1 MNTDSNV
8 KKSLAK
14 RILKW
19 SGISFL
25 VLIIIVMITPFLFK
39 DKLVQLVKEEANKS
53 LNAKVDFGD
62 FDLTLFSSFPD
73 FRFKIQNVSVINVE
87 PFAGDTLAYIKQLSF
102 DLDIKSVIAGDKYKI
117 NSIIINEPHIQ
128 ATISHDGKASWDI
141 AKATADTTKTEA
153 PSDTTATKF
162 AMTLKTLKIN
172 HASIVYND
180 IQGNTYAKL
189 TDMNYTMGGDFT
201 QDVFTLSNL
210 LEIAE
215 TTVSYGGVGY
225 LTKAKL
231 HVKADV
237 NMDMPNMKFT
247 FKENEF
253 DVNDL
258 GLAFDGF
265 VAMPTDDI
273 AMDVTFK
280 TKQAEFKSILSL
292 IPIVYSK
299 DFASVK
305 TEGSLKLDGMAKGTL
320 HSEKDS
326 TKNTY
331 PSFALNL
338 GIAKAMFKY
347 PSLPKSV
354 NDINVDVHI
363 ENKKN
368 YLDATTIDVNTF
380 HLNMAGNPI
389 DMWAHV
395 KTPMSD
401 PDLSAQIKGSV
412 NLNSVKEFIPLDKG
426 DNMSGLVKADIKAA
440 GKMSSLDKKEYD
452 KFAMS
457 GTLQIDK
464 MNYKTSTLPYDV
476 LLNVMK
482 LNFTNQFVEL
492 SAFDALLGKSD
503 IKASGRIDNF
513 LQYIF
518 KDSLIAG
525 TFNLNSN
532 VLDVTQ
538 LMSSP
543 ASSVSAS
550 TSTASANTST
560 VAADTAAMT
569 VVEVPANLDFNLNAT
584 VGKVLYDNLVI
595 ENMVGNIQVKK
606 RKVDMT
612 NLKMNLLGGGLMMN
626 GYYETTNPK
635 KPTVSYNLRAE
646 NFDIQKTFTAFNT
659 IKKIAPMA
667 QYSKGLFTATLENFT
682 ADLDTKM
689 SPVMTS
695 LKGHGVFKTAK
706 VSVGGFP
713 PFEKLGEAL
722 KMDKLKNLDIENVE
736 AEYEFTDGRVVLKKP
751 VKVKIDK
758 IAADITGSTGF
769 DQTID
774 YTWKMIVPTDLFGSA
789 ATSMVSGLLGQAN
802 SAIGSTVSLPKTVN
816 VNVNFGGTVMKPTVK
831 TGTKSDG
838 KSVSDA
844 VKDQAVAVAKDKA
857 NEEAQKIL
865 ADAQAQVEKIKA
877 DTQVA
882 VDKAKAE
889 GYAQADALV
898 EKATNPLTKIAA
910 KKAAELAK
918 KEVDKKAQKIIDESE
933 VRCNKL
939 LEDAKTKSNAAAGK

>member
-1 MNTDSNV
+1 MSNEQKT
-8 KKSLAK
+8 KKSLIK
-14 RILKW
+14 RIFKW
-19 SGISFL
+19 TGITFL
-25 VLIIIVMITPFLFK
+25 VLLIAVFAAPFLFK
-39 DKLVQLVKEEANKS
+39 DKLIQLVKDEANKT
-53 LNAKVDFGD
+53 LNAKVDFGE
-62 FDLTLFSSFPD
+62 FDLTLLSSFPD

-102 DLDIKSVIAGDKYKI
+102 DLNIKSVIAGDKYQI
-117 NSIIINEPHIQ
+117 NSLIVDEPHIN
-128 ATISHDGKASWDI
+128 ATVNNEGKASWDI
-141 AKATADTTKTEA
+141 AKASTDSVQATTLADTSA
-153 PSDTTATKF
+153 SKF
-162 AMTLKTLKIN
+162 ALKLNSLEIN
-172 HASIVYND
+172 HAKIKYND
-180 IQGNTYAKL
+180 IQGNTYANL
-189 TDMNYTMGGDFT
+189 NDMNYKMSGDFT
-201 QDVFTLSNL
+201 QDIFTLSNL
-210 LEIAE
+210 LEITE
-215 TTVSYGGVGY
+215 ISVSYGGVDY
-225 LTKAKL
+225 LKK
-231 HVKADV
+231 VKMRFKADLD
-237 NMDMPNMKFT
+237 MDMPKMKFT

-253 DVNDL
+253 NLNDL

-273 AMDVTFK
+273 NMDIKFAA
-280 TKQAEFKSILSL
+280 KQTEFKSILSL
-292 IPIVYSK
+292 IPSVYSK

-305 TEGSLKLDGMAKGTL
+305 TEGSLKFDGMANGIL

-326 TKNTY
+326 IKNTY
-331 PSFALNL
+331 PSFAINL
-338 GIAKAMFKY
+338 SIAKAMFKY

-354 NDINVDVHI
+354 NDINIDVHV

-368 YLDATTIDVNTF
+368 YLDATTIDVNKF

-395 KTPMSD
+395 KTPISD
-401 PDLSAQIKGSV
+401 PNLSAEIKAIID
-412 NLNSVKEFIPLDKG
+412 LNSVKDFIPLEKG

-457 GTLQIDK
+457 GSLEIDK
-464 MNYKTSTLPYDV
+464 MNYKTTTLPYDV

-492 SAFDALLGKSD
+492 TAFDAMLGKSD
-503 IKASGRIDNF
+503 IKANGKIDNF

-532 VLDVTQ
+532 LLDITE

-543 ASSVSAS
+543 SSTLS
-550 TSTASANTST
+550 TSTST
-560 VAADTAAMT
+560 VSAPSDTAAMA
-569 VVEVPANLDFNLNAT
+569 VVEVPGNLDFNLNAN
-584 VGKVLYDNLVI
+584 VVKVLYDNLVL

-612 NLKMNLLGGGLMMN
+612 NLKMNVLGGGLVMN

-635 KPTVSYNLRAE
+635 KPTISYNLKAE
-646 NFDIQKTFTAFNT
+646 NFDIQKTFTTFNT
-659 IKKIAPMA
+659 MQKIAPIA
-667 QYSKGLFTATLENFT
+667 QYSKGMFTATLENFT

-689 SPVMTS
+689 SPIMTS
-695 LKGHGVFKTAK
+695 LHGNGVFKTAK

-722 KMDKLKNLDIENVE
+722 KIDKLKNLDIENVV
-736 AEYEFTDGRVVLKKP
+736 AEYEFADGRVMLRKP
-751 VKVKIDK
+751 VVVKIDK
-758 IAADITGSTGF
+758 ITADITGSTGF

-774 YTWKMIVPTDLFGSA
+774 YNWKMIVPTEMFGSA
-789 ATSMVSGLLGQAN
+789 ATSMVSGLLGQAS
-802 SAIGSTVSLPKTVN
+802 SAIGSTVSLPKTIN
-816 VNVNFGGTVMKPTVK
+816 VNVGFGGTVMKPIIK
-831 TGTKSDG
+831 TGMKGDG
-838 KSVSDA
+838 KAPVEA
-844 VKDQAVAVAKDKA
+844 VKEQVVAVVKDKA

-877 DTQVA
+877 ETQVA
-882 VDKAKAE
+882 VDKAKTE

-898 EKATNPLTKIAA
+898 AQATNPLTKMAA

-939 LEDAKTKSNAAAGK
+939 LEDAKAKSNAAAGK